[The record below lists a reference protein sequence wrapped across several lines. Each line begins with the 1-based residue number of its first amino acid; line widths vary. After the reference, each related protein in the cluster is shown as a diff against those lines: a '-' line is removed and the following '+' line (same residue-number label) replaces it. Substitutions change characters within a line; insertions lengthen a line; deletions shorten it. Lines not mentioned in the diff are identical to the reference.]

1 MNTNVQEII
10 EKFTHQ
16 DYLSKEEIG
25 YRLPNDL
32 ALEELWQEVIKFR
45 KQKSEILPFNDQ
57 NNQNFW
63 CLLTPALQRKIYEID
78 SSGKDSLYR
87 VVKKEIEQEL
97 IKDSLIEEA
106 LYSSVIEGA
115 FSTMKRLRELVE
127 KEKEPV
133 DINDWMVLNNYHA
146 MQFILQ
152 EKHKELSVDFIL
164 QLHKIVTEKTLFEDE
179 AYAGRFRDDMVY
191 VKDKR
196 RDIVIYTPP
205 PAGEVFLAIKKLID
219 WVNEK
224 NDARFIHPI
233 IKASFIHFYFVYIH
247 PFFDGNGRTARALFY
262 YFLIKNGYEF
272 FKYFSI
278 SVVVQKTKI
287 QYYKAIKDVE
297 DCNADLTYFLLYMAT
312 TILESIHLV
321 TERIVQH
328 YQRDFVF
335 VRLKEKGILLNE
347 RQEKFLKRFLVND
360 KRAITIKAYKD
371 RFKVVYESARRDLE
385 DLAAKRIL
393 LKTKHRRQFV
403 YSPNYEF

>member
-1 MNTNVQEII
+1 MDTNAKELI
-10 EKFTHQ
+10 EKFSTEN
-16 DYLSKEEIG
+16 YLSKEEIG

-32 ALEELWQEVIKFR
+32 ALEEFWQETVKFR
-45 KQKSEILPFNDQ
+45 KQKSETLLFSDQ
-57 NNQNFW
+57 AGQKFW
-63 CLLTPALQRKIYEID
+63 YLLTPVLQKEIYEID

-87 VVKKEIEQEL
+87 VVKKEIENEL

-115 FSTMKRLRELVE
+115 FSTMKRLRELVAE
-127 KEKEPV
+127 ERKPV
-133 DINDWMVLNNYHA
+133 DINDQMVLNNYNA

-164 QLHKIVTEKTLFEDE
+164 KLHKIVTEKTLFEDE

-205 PAGEVFLAIKKLID
+205 PAEQIEPAMKQLIE

-224 NDARFIHPI
+224 NDANFIHPL

-262 YFLIKNGYEF
+262 YFMIKNGYEF

-287 QYYKAIKDVE
+287 QYYKAIKDAE
-297 DCNADLTYFLLYMAT
+297 DCNADITYFLLYMAS
-312 TILESIHLV
+312 TISESIRLV
-321 TERIVQH
+321 TERIAQH

-335 VRLKEKGILLNE
+335 IRLKEKKILLNE
-347 RQEKFLKRFLVND
+347 RQEKFLKRFLVSD

-371 RFKVVYESARRDLE
+371 WFKVVYETARRDLE
-385 DLAAKRIL
+385 DLAAKGIL
-393 LKTKHRRQFV
+393 LKSKHRREFM